1 MLIFRD
7 MLGPNRSRSALA
19 FTLMVA
25 QACLFNAVF
34 FTYGLVLTHFYK
46 VPEQHVGLYLL
57 PLAVGNFAGPLAL
70 GHLFDTLG
78 RRKMIAGT
86 FGISALLLL
95 VTGPRNGSDHA
106 AATPATESS
115 SRCCEHSGP
124 TPQL

>member
-1 MLIFRD
+1 LLAHSTPRAKAIEIHPRRTLGLMLIFRG

-57 PLAVGNFAGPLAL
+57 PLAVGNFAGPPAL

-78 RRKMIAGT
+78 RRKMLAGT
-86 FGISALLLL
+86 FGSA
-95 VTGPRNGSDHA
+95 
-106 AATPATESS
+106 
-115 SRCCEHSGP
+115 RCCCW
-124 TPQL
+124 